1 MTLLSI
7 LGAVGVLLA
16 GLLAGIE
23 FVVRYGVQPSL
34 TALDDRAHLAAR
46 QSLVRRLR
54 ILVPAVMVPTVL
66 LAVAVLVASAS
77 ASAGAGTPG
86 DAAGSPALAFRIA
99 TVAALAAFLAFAFLG
114 TVPINIQVDSWNLD
128 APPADWKAVVRR
140 WQRIDVFRSSAALL
154 AFAFATLALALP

>member
-1 MTLLSI
+1 MTSLSI

-77 ASAGAGTPG
+77 AGTSG
-86 DAAGSPALAFRIA
+86 DAAGSLAFALAFRIA